1 MQLKSAALWF
11 GAVLVL
17 ISAACGPV
25 RPALGLGPA
34 LDPFVGLILL
44 VALVLGAG
52 WLVKSAV
59 RSPAGQ
65 AIERQF
71 SETGQ
76 AVRDRFDA
84 GTDDRSAKHHQGD
97 AASRAEEILRERYA
111 RGEIDRKQYLE
122 MLDDLNKR

>member
-25 RPALGLGPA
+25 GPALGLGPA

-52 WLVKSAV
+52 L
-59 RSPAGQ
+59 AGQ
-65 AIERQF
+65 IGGPI
-71 SETGQ
+71 T
-76 AVRDRFDA
+76 
-84 GTDDRSAKHHQGD
+84 
-97 AASRAEEILRERYA
+97 SRAS
-111 RGEIDRKQYLE
+111 DRKTVFG
-122 MLDDLNKR
+122 NWTSCP

>member
-25 RPALGLGPA
+25 GPALGLGPA

-76 AVRDRFDA
+76 AVRDRFMPA
-84 GTDDRSAKHHQGD
+84 PMTALPNIIRATPLPAPKRFFGSAMREAKSI
-97 AASRAEEILRERYA
+97 ASNTLKCWTI
-111 RGEIDRKQYLE
+111 
-122 MLDDLNKR
+122 